1 MPRHTRFQAPPSQDP
16 LGGAKTSLA
25 FRLNLGFFFRQLGV
39 FLMMDLLLL
48 GMAVFGIFLYGETRC
63 ADVAALVEERG
74 VPSAEALPWIEASDY
89 TISLLDREP
98 EGISLSL
105 PWLTPRSETQQALR
119 SYDLTS
125 YYTVELVQDNI
136 PYAITV
142 SLSGIYR
149 ALYWAGVVLLVC
161 QGLSLITGLF
171 RSNRSIHKVL
181 RPIQDLA
188 ATAARLNSM
197 THMSRQELQALA
209 GELEEVLGFVRRY
222 IRFDVLDEPV
232 GAIELC
238 GYTPEQLRE
247 YSHYPE
253 KHFGQPHF
261 LACYTDGPALLAV
274 NKLRTVV
281 RQTELAAYA
290 AFRDADGNVTRGDM
304 ILGLNRLS
312 SLMWIFM
319 IKLKAGRYERK

>member
-1 MPRHTRFQAPPSQDP
+1 MTHLKGNVLVFKDHPRI
-16 LGGAKTSLA
+16 A
-25 FRLNLGFFFRQLGV
+25 FRGWIDALEAEI
-39 FLMMDLLLL
+39 LL
-48 GMAVFGIFLYGETRC
+48 
-63 ADVAALVEERG
+63 
-74 VPSAEALPWIEASDY
+74 
-89 TISLLDREP
+89 
-98 EGISLSL
+98 
-105 PWLTPRSETQQALR
+105 TQQA
-119 SYDLTS
+119 
-125 YYTVELVQDNI
+125 
-136 PYAITV
+136 A
-142 SLSGIYR
+142 
-149 ALYWAGVVLLVC
+149 AGE
-161 QGLSLITGLF
+161 GYG
-171 RSNRSIHKVL
+171 
-181 RPIQDLA
+181 
-188 ATAARLNSM
+188 
-197 THMSRQELQALA
+197 ALA

-247 YSHYPE
+247 YSHYPG